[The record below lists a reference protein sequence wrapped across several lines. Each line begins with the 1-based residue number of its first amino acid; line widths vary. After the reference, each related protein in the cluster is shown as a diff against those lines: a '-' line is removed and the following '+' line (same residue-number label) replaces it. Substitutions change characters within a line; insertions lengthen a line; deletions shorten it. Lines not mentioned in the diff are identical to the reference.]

1 MYQNAGIDQQI
12 SAFTEARWSDAAQ
25 GLRTLRYGTASLQE
39 RLVSLHP
46 ESVRLKRVVIWHIKS
61 QTDLQFCK
69 ITICWVQSLR
79 PPFVV
84 SKNTAFSGEGHKQ
97 RANYAVFWIVFG

>member
-1 MYQNAGIDQQI
+1 MGFFFSYKIFCFFVSQNAGIDQQI
-12 SAFTEARWSDAAQ
+12 SSFTEARRSDAAQ

-46 ESVRLKRVVIWHIKS
+46 ESVWLKRVLICHIKS

-69 ITICWVQSLR
+69 ITVGWVKS
-79 PPFVV
+79 
-84 SKNTAFSGEGHKQ
+84 A
-97 RANYAVFWIVFG
+97 